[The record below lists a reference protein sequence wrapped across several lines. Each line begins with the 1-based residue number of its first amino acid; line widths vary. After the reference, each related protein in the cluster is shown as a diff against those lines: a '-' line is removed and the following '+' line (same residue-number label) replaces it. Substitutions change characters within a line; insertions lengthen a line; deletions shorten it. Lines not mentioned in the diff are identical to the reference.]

1 MPYTIEALQP
11 FFEPKSIAVIG
22 ASRTP
27 GKGGY
32 NIIENLQRLGFGG
45 AVYPVN
51 LRAEEI
57 LGLPACADVSQTPEA
72 PELGLIIVPPDQVVA
87 SLQACIAR
95 GVRAV
100 IIESAGFAEMSPEGA
115 AVQAEI
121 ARLARAGGVPV
132 MGPNS
137 VGTMNTANGLD
148 TSLGRLKELFLPKG
162 NLRRGRAGYLGQ
174 TGLFTG
180 VYLPLINEETGLSKV
195 ACLGNKCDV
204 DESDMLACFGED
216 PDTGFIGVYLES
228 IADGRRFLDLCRDIV
243 PKKPVVA
250 VKGAV
255 TGPGARASIT
265 HTGSIAGRDEL
276 YDALFRQA
284 GVIRADGFTR
294 LWDFARAFVHAPLP
308 QGDRIGI
315 INLAGS
321 GCVSAVDA
329 CTRHGLRVAE
339 LGEAT
344 REKIAAVYPSW
355 WKVRSPVDV
364 WAAIEASGF
373 ERAYAVILQAVLADP
388 GVDAAVVIAAAV
400 DWAPDRDLPGRFADL
415 TRRFGGKPVYA
426 VSPPGDPDIYLALHR
441 GFTARGI
448 PHYRDEA
455 SAIAALAATRR
466 YALVRDRAGR

>member
-32 NIIENLQRLGFGG
+32 NIIENLQRLGFAG

-51 LRAEEI
+51 LRAGEI
-57 LGLPACADVSQTPEA
+57 LGRPAYTDIGRTPEA
-72 PELGLIIVPPDQVVA
+72 PELALIIVPPDQVMD
-87 SLQACIAR
+87 SFRSCIAR

-115 AVQAEI
+115 ALQAEI
-121 ARLARAGGVPV
+121 ARLARESGVPV

-137 VGTMNTANGLD
+137 VGTINTSNGLD
-148 TSLGRLKELFLPKG
+148 TSLGRLNELFLPEAP
-162 NLRRGRAGYLGQ
+162 LREGRAGYVGQ

-204 DESDMLACFGED
+204 DESDMLAWLGGD
-216 PDTGFIGVYLES
+216 DATGFIGLYLES
-228 IADGRRFLDLCRDIV
+228 INDGRRFLDLCRQIV
-243 PKKPVVA
+243 PRKPVA
-250 VKGAV
+250 AIKGAV
-255 TGPGARASIT
+255 TGPGARASVT
-265 HTGSIAGRDEL
+265 HTGSIAGRDDL

-284 GVIRADGFTR
+284 GVIRAADFTQ
-294 LWDFARAFVHAPLP
+294 LWGFARAFVHAPLP
-308 QGDRIGI
+308 AGDRVGI
-315 INLAGS
+315 VDLAGS
-321 GCVSAVDA
+321 GCVTAVDA
-329 CTRHGLRVAE
+329 CARHGLRIADLSE
-339 LGEAT
+339 KT
-344 REKIAAVYPSW
+344 RQAIAKVYPLW
-355 WKVRSPVDV
+355 WTVRSPVDV

-373 ERAYAVILQAVLADP
+373 EKAYAVILQAVLADP

-400 DWAPDRDLPGRFADL
+400 DWAPGRDLPGRFADL
-415 TRRFGGKPVYA
+415 TRRFSGKPVYA

-448 PHYRDEA
+448 PHYRDEN
-455 SAIAALAATRR
+455 SAIAALAAARR
-466 YALVRDRAGR
+466 YAALRDRVSR